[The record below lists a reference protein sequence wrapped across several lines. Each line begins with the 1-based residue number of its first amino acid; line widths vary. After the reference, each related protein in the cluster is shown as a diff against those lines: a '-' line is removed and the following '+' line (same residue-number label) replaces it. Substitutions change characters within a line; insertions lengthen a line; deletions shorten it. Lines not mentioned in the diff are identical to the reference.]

1 MLLFV
6 TMNVLS
12 RVTINKI
19 AEIKDPL
26 LQKNS
31 QAEIT
36 KIMCS
41 PDFHYYLEKFYSR
54 GIPKLCTVLIVEP

>member
-41 PDFHYYLEKFYSR
+41 PDFHYYLEKF
-54 GIPKLCTVLIVEP
+54 